1 MATINNSHILNEKD
15 LVVNNEHDVNITLMN
30 LLDGKRTIMR
40 IRIIKKSNWLVLTTY
55 KNLVY

>member
-1 MATINNSHILNEKD
+1 MATINNIHILNEKD

-40 IRIIKKSNWLVLTTY
+40 IRIIKKSNWLVLTTC